1 MIREK
6 SVLKTNLVKR
16 YLLFALGLLV
26 FGIGISFG
34 NKSLFGGNPMS
45 VFVVGV
51 KNHLDLSMGTC
62 NLIVAAFE
70 IVMGYLLDKSNV
82 SIASIFGMICGSYA
96 IDFGNLLISDS
107 NNIYVRI
114 IYMLVGIVCYCFGLA
129 MQQYGHVG
137 LGNLDCLN
145 FGLKKAFKIKKY
157 HTIKWIVDAVFIIAG
172 YMLGAPVGV
181 GTVLLLAFAGLIIE
195 QFKEAVKKLLG

>member
-1 MIREK
+1 MKTDLAK
-6 SVLKTNLVKR
+6 S

-51 KNHLDLSMGTC
+51 KNHLNLSMGTC
-62 NLIVAAFE
+62 NLIVAAIE
-70 IVMGYLLDKSNV
+70 IIVGYLLDKSNV
-82 SIASIFGMICGSYA
+82 SIASVFGMICGSYA

-145 FGLKKAFKIKKY
+145 FGLKKAFKIKEY
-157 HTIKWIVDAVFIIAG
+157 HTIKWIVDGMFLIAG
-172 YMLGAPVGV
+172 YLLGGIVGI
-181 GTVLLLAFAGLIIE
+181 GTVLLLACSGLLIE
-195 QFKEAVKKLLG
+195 RFKALLIKCLGQNE